1 MRRASQDIKRA
12 SHSKAF
18 RATLIIAVQMFS
30 TAMFTVWVLYVWAQN
45 AHLGPKP
52 DCNHA
57 VKYVFFVFSV
67 PATATWLR
75 TLFIAFI
82 FFAACSLLFQ
92 LSTIVFVTMK
102 RFEQYLRHAPD
113 AKSSGTGKKAKLN
126 NVLRVSVGC
135 VSPIESVFPYFLT
148 LFR

>member
-1 MRRASQDIKRA
+1 MI
-12 SHSKAF
+12 
-18 RATLIIAVQMFS
+18 S

-57 VKYVFFVFSV
+57 VKYVFFFFSV
-67 PATATWLR
+67 PATATPLR

-82 FFAACSLLFQ
+82 VFAAFSLLFKF
-92 LSTIVFVTMK
+92 STIVFVTME
-102 RFEQYLRHAPD
+102 RFEEQYLSYARD
-113 AKSSGTGKKAKLN
+113 AKSSGTGKQSKLK

-135 VSPIESVFPYFLT
+135 VSPIESVFPYF
-148 LFR
+148 